1 MKIIRLKSN
10 LTVILDNGTTLTN
23 NNCDDEMY
31 NYIMA
36 CQDNEEEVK
45 AVMAPELYKRKEE
58 IETKTK
64 MLSEMN
70 GSEYLTVKGK
80 SVYIESVSQLTV
92 PEDLATALY
101 NAEQEGD
108 KELVQT
114 YINFWTLASLNPDSR
129 ARTNL
134 FWFLNKYGMKI
145 SSSGLFVAYR
155 NVELKSE
162 GSDISSD
169 LAAFI
174 SDEYSRIKFKNK
186 KAPKDYT
193 IYTTESDRDNYRT
206 CKHIQVSKIEDKLL
220 KELDEFIEIGN
231 LEKLYKKL
239 GTDDS
244 TPVYTDYHSRSF
256 KIKIGEPVSM
266 PREKC
271 DAVQENTC
279 SRGLHVAGKSWL
291 RENYFGS
298 RSLIVLVNPAD
309 VVAVPPED
317 NYGKMRTC
325 AYYPIGIVK
334 RDDEGEIID
343 ENIEDG
349 FEDDFLGI
357 ISFEGEINN
366 EDLSSYSISIPSIP
380 ELDREN
386 ILERLDKMKQEIAN
400 RYAD

>member
-31 NYIMA
+31 NYVMA

-155 NVELKSE
+155 NGELKSE
-162 GSDISSD
+162 GFKIVLDDFVFKKSMIELIKIADI
-169 LAAFI
+169 
-174 SDEYSRIKFKNK
+174 IKIDFLNTTK
-186 KAPKDYT
+186 KV
-193 IYTTESDRDNYRT
+193 R
-206 CKHIQVSKIEDKLL
+206 
-220 KELDEFIEIGN
+220 KELSSTQKTGHP
-231 LEKLYKKL
+231 KYK
-239 GTDDS
+239 
-244 TPVYTDYHSRSF
+244 
-256 KIKIGEPVSM
+256 I
-266 PREKC
+266 
-271 DAVQENTC
+271 
-279 SRGLHVAGKSWL
+279 
-291 RENYFGS
+291 NYS
-298 RSLIVLVNPAD
+298 
-309 VVAVPPED
+309 
-317 NYGKMRTC
+317 K
-325 AYYPIGIVK
+325 
-334 RDDEGEIID
+334 
-343 ENIEDG
+343 
-349 FEDDFLGI
+349 
-357 ISFEGEINN
+357 
-366 EDLSSYSISIPSIP
+366 
-380 ELDREN
+380 
-386 ILERLDKMKQEIAN
+386 
-400 RYAD
+400 